1 MKRTMFIVMS
11 AAMIIV
17 SAPAMAKQTQP
28 KAQTVTMP
36 KPPPPMPI
44 MRQPVEPCPKSGC
57 PIIKGPEIGT
67 RGSK

>member
-17 SAPAMAKQTQP
+17 SVPAMSKQVQP

-36 KPPPPMPI
+36 KPPTPMPI
-44 MRQPVEPCPKSGC
+44 VRQPVEPCPRSGC
-57 PIIKGPEIGT
+57 LTLKGPTIGT

>member
-11 AAMIIV
+11 AVMITV
-17 SAPAMAKQTQP
+17 AAPAMAKQAHP
-28 KAQTVTMP
+28 GPIVVMP
-36 KPPPPMPI
+36 RPRPPMPI
-44 MRQPVEPCPKSGC
+44 VRQPVEPCPKSGC